1 MARRH
6 ALRASLVFLAALPF
20 VAPAC
25 DSSIDVDS
33 DHPATISR
41 MDPVEAAGVA
51 ARAEESAL
59 RTMEVLRRSFRGES
73 NGFASCFDTLEIDGA
88 DLCGDD
94 YTAHFL
100 FDWSDCFGTSGH
112 ILIDNVRDTVPAGG
126 QCAAPTGY
134 SFDHASAYDFTA
146 ALGNHGDHEA
156 HVTVDASG
164 RLASDGSPREAASD
178 VSVHAMGTGSGGS
191 LIYDATVDS
200 DWSSVWATN
209 GTPTIVTSGS
219 SHVHLTVLQ
228 RDYQVTATGLTFRE
242 DCCHP
247 VAGTVLISS
256 MVMSSS
262 FQATA
267 TFGPA
272 CGDATVDGTPVT
284 LAPCGP

>member
-6 ALRASLVFLAALPF
+6 ALRASLVLLAVLSFA
-20 VAPAC
+20 APAC
-25 DSSIDVDS
+25 SGSGDANR
-33 DHPATISR
+33 PATISR
-41 MDPVEAAGVA
+41 MDPAEAAAVA

-59 RTMEVLRRSFRGES
+59 RTMEVLRRSFRGQS
-73 NGFASCFDTLEIDGA
+73 NDFASCFDTLEIDGA

-112 ILIDNVRDTVPAGG
+112 ILIDNVRDTVPAGA
-126 QCAAPTGY
+126 QCTAPTGY

-146 ALGNHGDHEA
+146 GIGNADHEV
-156 HVTVDASG
+156 HVTVDANG
-164 RLASDGSPREAASD
+164 LLASDGSPRDVASD

-200 DWSSVWATN
+200 TWSSVWATN
-209 GTPTIVTSGS
+209 GTPTIVTSGN